1 MSVLLSTITPPLSL
15 ENIERLTPYFDEV
28 YSYPDNQV
36 PKEVIKKTNVYYC
49 IKRGLPEG
57 VKSFDEF
64 ENIKLIQLSCAGASD
79 LIENPAFA
87 ELANGDVKKDIVV
100 SNASGLHVN
109 CVCPYAVA
117 TTLTLYHRLHE
128 QIINAQV
135 HSKWVD
141 DLPDR
146 YGNRYYVR
154 SLRNKTVG
162 ILGYGHLG
170 RECARLFKAFG
181 CKIIAANTSGRRT
194 KDKGYIIPGT
204 GDLDCKVNV
213 FDKISNLL

>member
-1 MSVLLSTITPPLSL
+1 MSVLLSTITPALSE
-15 ENIERLTPYFDEV
+15 ENIQRLSGHFNEV
-28 YSYPDNQV
+28 YSFSNNIV
-36 PKEVIKKTNVYYC
+36 PEHIVKKANVYFC
-49 IKRGLPEG
+49 TKRGLPEG
-57 VKSFDEF
+57 VKSFNEF
-64 ENIKLIQLSCAGASD
+64 ENLKLIQLSCAGAND
-79 LIENPAFA
+79 LINHSAFA

-100 SNASGLHVN
+100 SNASGLHAN

-204 GDLDCKVNV
+204 GDLDCKANV
-213 FDKISNLL
+213 FDKISN